1 MKTQKQTPR
10 DIGPGDVLGYRR
22 TTVVVIG
29 ADADGY
35 RVRGVRRGQVAANT
49 FVAPAGELVA

>member
-1 MKTQKQTPR
+1 MKTTKLTPR
-10 DIGPGDVLGYRR
+10 DIGPGDVLGYRA

-29 ADADGY
+29 PDADGY

-49 FVAPAGELVA
+49 FVAQAGELVA